1 MKTCVL
7 IFLFL
12 SLSAVV
18 SAQGSISGMVSNEAG
33 EPLAGAAVQIVGT
46 PLGATTNQSG
56 QYKLSGLQ
64 PDEYELRISF
74 LGFQTIAKTVNH
86 DGETE
91 LDVNLQPATY
101 VSEEVTIR
109 AVRAEEDEPVT
120 QITRG
125 IDAIEYEF
133 QGQDAAFLLEELS
146 PSIVTY
152 SESGT
157 NFSNYASFRLRGIDQ
172 TRVNMTLN
180 GVPLNDMIDQGVFFS
195 NFTDFGNSVQSVQIQ
210 RGVGTSSNGTSSYA
224 GSINFESINVFD
236 TVPSAEVQLTGGSFN
251 TARASAELRTGRMK
265 NNFAFYARYAGLES
279 DGYRD
284 NSGTSSRSFFF
295 SGAYFAQKH
304 TLKFTGF
311 IGRTQN
317 ELAYAPVAIED
328 IRVDPRTNYISPNDV
343 DDFGQ
348 WLAQLQHN
356 YQINNRTSL
365 VSTIYY
371 GGAGGDFPFGFED
384 ANGEFTQIN
393 YPLYNDHFGAM
404 TQLNLRSR
412 NNKTQVNAGLHGYSF
427 LRTNIEQIVPNYDDP
442 YYEDES
448 RKDEL
453 AAFAKVRHAFGSLTV
468 FGDVQV
474 RGVRLGLEPDESFL
488 GMEASVPD
496 REWVF
501 VNPRAGVSYAF
512 SERYSAYASFGR
524 TGREPTRFDI
534 LGSTQINNGNLA
546 LAQDVDA
553 VAPEYV
559 NDLEVGAKVRGKQ
572 LAVNLNFFYMQFEN
586 EIAPIGEYIPEGFV
600 QVYENQ
606 ASSYRSGVELDYS
619 WRFLRILRLFGNATW
634 MQSRIS
640 QYSPKGSEDVYE
652 DISPILSPEWNV
664 QTNLEVEIIDDLFVH
679 VSTRY
684 LSESF
689 LELTN
694 DPGLTVPESFV
705 TDFGVRFKFWKEHEI
720 KVDLNNLFDNL
731 YYTSG
736 APVETANGI
745 SPGYFVQPPRHLY
758 ATLTPALLTLGR
770 LLFEGSEVHKN
781 QNTRRIFKAL
791 AG

>member
-1 MKTCVL
+1 MKTYA
-7 IFLFL
+7 FFFL
-12 SLSAVV
+12 SVLLPAVV
-18 SAQGSISGMVSNEAG
+18 FSQNSISGKVSDSTG

-46 PLGATTNQSG
+46 QLGTTTSQSG
-56 QYKLSGLQ
+56 DYALSGLKSG
-64 PDEYELRISF
+64 EYELRFSF
-74 LGFQTIAKTVNH
+74 LGYQTTVKTVDH
-86 DGETE
+86 DGETK
-91 LDVNLQPATY
+91 LDATLLPATY

-125 IDAIEYEF
+125 IKDIENVF
-133 QGQDAAFLLEELS
+133 HGQDGAFLLEELS
-146 PSIVTY
+146 PSIVSY

-180 GVPLNDMIDQGVFFS
+180 GVPLNDMVDQGVFFS
-195 NFTDFGNSVQSVQIQ
+195 NFTDFGNSIQSVQIQ

-251 TARASAELRTGRMK
+251 TARTSAELRTGRMK

-317 ELAYAPVAIED
+317 ELAYSPVAIED
-328 IRVDPRTNYISPNDV
+328 IRINPRTNYISPNDV
-343 DDFGQ
+343 DNFGQ

-356 YQINNRTSL
+356 YQISNRTSL

-371 GGAGGDFPFGFED
+371 GGAGGDFPFGYED
-384 ANGEFTQIN
+384 EESTFTQIN
-393 YPLYNDHFGAM
+393 YPLHNNHFGAM
-404 TQLNLRSR
+404 TQLNWRSR
-412 NNKTQVNAGLHGYSF
+412 NNKTHFNAGIHGYSF
-427 LRTNIEQIVPNYDDP
+427 FRANIEQIVPNYDDP
-442 YYEDES
+442 YYEDAS

-453 AAFAKVRHAFGSLTV
+453 SAFAKLRHDFGALSV
-468 FGDVQV
+468 FGDLQL
-474 RGVRLGLEPDESFL
+474 RGVGLALETDESVV
-488 GMEASVPD
+488 GMDVSIPN
-496 REWVF
+496 REWLF
-501 VNPRAGVSYAF
+501 LNPRAGLSYAF
-512 SERYSAYASFGR
+512 SDRYSAYVSVGR

-534 LGSTQINNGNLA
+534 LGSTQINAGNLA
-546 LAQDVDA
+546 IVQDLDA
-553 VAPEYV
+553 IQPEYV
-559 NDLEVGAKVRGKQ
+559 NNLEIGTKVRGKQ

-600 QVYENQ
+600 QVRQNQ
-606 ASSYRSGVELDYS
+606 ASSYRSGVEVDYT
-619 WRFLRILRLFGNATW
+619 WRIWRILRLHGNATW

-640 QYSPKGSEDVYE
+640 QYSPDGSEMVYNN
-652 DISPILSPEWNV
+652 ISPILSPDWNV
-664 QTNLEVEIIDDLFVH
+664 LTKLEAEVINNLFVH

-684 LSESF
+684 LSESY

-694 DPGLTVPESFV
+694 DPELIVPESFI
-705 TDFGVRFKFWKEHEI
+705 TNFGVRFKFWKEHEI
-720 KVDLNNLFDNL
+720 KVNLNNIFDVL
-731 YYTSG
+731 YFTSG

-758 ATLTPALLTLGR
+758 ATLTLR
-770 LLFEGSEVHKN
+770 F
-781 QNTRRIFKAL
+781 
-791 AG
+791 